1 MSRQPIPSVVRR
13 LPVTALEFLSDDLLL
28 ASNGGCLTLFDVRSS
43 RCLAVAEVFPYA
55 RIYGIIADRERSQIL
70 VFGGKSWA
78 IVDVAFAQG
87 CSSTPELMVDGV
99 FDTEDWIK
107 AGHLVTDN
115 NGMPLVALAFAHNQV
130 GVYQPGTGELVHF
143 AQCSEHCI
151 LYAAAFF
158 GTTLDSLIVAS
169 GTVFNQVLFWKP
181 LSHGVSPVRPVLAD
195 CPVSTRLVGH
205 EGVVFSVSFGAA
217 AQTVASVS
225 DDRSV
230 RLWDAASQTAT
241 VIYGHQARVW
251 KCLILENYLI
261 SASEDGTCRVW
272 DRRQDN
278 RPVGCRRQCKKNVWA
293 LAANPS
299 QTLVASGGGD
309 GSLLVWPLD
318 NVEGRF
324 VESDDML
331 IAISLPPATAYMAGQ
346 ACVKNE
352 HIRAFALTDRNS
364 VIATTHSGRVL
375 EYDCGNSQWL
385 PVPLFV
391 DPRLAG
397 YSMTTKS
404 EKGDLIAIGMSDG
417 SVALLGPQCTV
428 HVERLHCGIVRM
440 LFITNSLDAGSYN
453 LVTVDADNTVIW
465 THVQTDSIQQSWSL
479 RAQFDV
485 PDSVYVSSADINE
498 RAGWAAIGT
507 TNGMLLIYDLPPDI
521 IHASVAGRANGEL
534 LSAIMLK
541 PAIVWPHAHGKFTV
555 STIQIVPT
563 GTNSSDQVRRGD
575 AATHQNFYTGT
586 LQNRP
591 SHSLSSVVASRIA
604 FEKITPGWIEQI
616 IRTDG
621 ALVCVTFYRKRL
633 VVVDLKSRDTLV
645 SVVCGGAGHLWQD
658 GLLRVCSIA
667 GNSLA
672 ILVEMKRHSSAIRCV
687 AFTSDSQFVFTGGA
701 SSELRCWKLAFSGD
715 SVATASAVEW
725 ALAPVREMDSD
736 PRIMDITIVSQS
748 LSYVTT
754 AAVYSDGAVKVWQ
767 LDVAQH
773 KFICV
778 AENAADTR
786 THCVLSTGHAKLPNS
801 SQTLLVTGATSGQ
814 LTVWD
819 VTEFVTEGA
828 TDRHNTVVMHP
839 LCVCQGVHQSG
850 VNTLDVQVSASSSAL
865 FVATGGDDNAV
876 ALTRLEFSSQQTTAP
891 TSSSEAYATAHSSSV
906 QQVQF
911 VGTGRICSVSTD
923 QRLALWKY
931 NEYSLEIAMENMAY
945 TQVADPSC
953 MSVLEHDGGTK
964 MLVAGIGSDSV
975 IFSWTWVNAIGNRE
989 FYQNCADIAIT
1000 GASPSL
1006 SGKAMTI
1013 LNYPGYP
1020 TVPEFMGNFNTGMEY
1035 YQNAT
1040 TVTVY
1045 P

>member
-1 MSRQPIPSVVRR
+1 HEGVIFS
-13 LPVTALEFLSDDLLL
+13 
-28 ASNGGCLTLFDVRSS
+28 AS
-43 RCLAVAEVFPYA
+43 
-55 RIYGIIADRERSQIL
+55 
-70 VFGGKSWA
+70 
-78 IVDVAFAQG
+78 
-87 CSSTPELMVDGV
+87 
-99 FDTEDWIK
+99 
-107 AGHLVTDN
+107 
-115 NGMPLVALAFAHNQV
+115 
-130 GVYQPGTGELVHF
+130 
-143 AQCSEHCI
+143 
-151 LYAAAFF
+151 F
-158 GTTLDSLIVAS
+158 GTT
-169 GTVFNQVLFWKP
+169 
-181 LSHGVSPVRPVLAD
+181 
-195 CPVSTRLVGH
+195 
-205 EGVVFSVSFGAA
+205 

-272 DRRQDN
+272 DRKQDN

-375 EYDCGNSQWL
+375 EYDCDNSQWL
-385 PVPLFV
+385 PMPLFV

-465 THVQTDSIQQSWSL
+465 THVQVDNIQQSWSL

-485 PDSVYVSSADINE
+485 PDSVYVSSVDINE

-521 IHASVAGRANGEL
+521 VHASVAGRASGEL
-534 LSAIMLK
+534 LSAIVLK

-555 STIQIVPT
+555 STIQIAPT
-563 GTNSSDQVRRGD
+563 GTNCKCTISTGGRDGVFQQLSVAVTGNATTPHFTLANDQVRRGD
-575 AATHQNFYTGT
+575 AATHQNFYTGA

-616 IRTDG
+616 ISTDG

-645 SVVCGGAGHLWQD
+645 SVVCGGAGHLWQVHIDSQRIAVAFVKRRLLLSYVLPIHQSICGQLVQGVSSVDIRSASLSVVRGCVLAAVGGED
-658 GLLRVCSIA
+658 GLLRVFSVA

-672 ILVEMKRHSSAIRCV
+672 MLVEMKRHSSAIRCV

-701 SSELRCWKLAFSGD
+701 SSELRCWKLAFGSD
-715 SVATASAVEW
+715 SVATTSAIEW
-725 ALAPVREMDSD
+725 ALAPVRELDSD

-748 LSYVTT
+748 LSYVTA

-778 AENAADTR
+778 AENAADTK
-786 THCVLSTGHAKLPNS
+786 THCALSTGHAKLPNS

-819 VTEFVTEGA
+819 VTEFVTESA

-850 VNTLDVQVSASSSAL
+850 VNTLDVQVSASSSTL

-876 ALTRLEFSSQQTTAP
+876 ALTRFGFSSQQTTTP

-931 NEYSLEIAMENMAY
+931 NEHSLEIVMENMAY

-953 MSVLEHDGGTK
+953 MSILEHDGGTT
-964 MLVAGIGSDSV
+964 MLIAGIGV
-975 IFSWTWVNAIGNRE
+975 EV
-989 FYQNCADIAIT
+989 
-1000 GASPSL
+1000 
-1006 SGKAMTI
+1006 
-1013 LNYPGYP
+1013 
-1020 TVPEFMGNFNTGMEY
+1020 FNLE
-1035 YQNAT
+1035 
-1040 TVTVY
+1040 
-1045 P
+1045 